1 MKLRSISTIDHPK
14 EFLFPIEPDLS
25 ASLTV
30 QNSKI
35 YQIYQKNKQATPNKH
50 PLQSQFNFT
59 NTSRLKNTAQI
70 SPLRLYPEKT
80 ELLNL
85 SSQRSLTPSS
95 KPQQIKVKG
104 LPEKFNEI
112 QFKRTLRHQGV
123 GIVYC
128 RQNYNKIN
136 NKGDGTGEIM
146 LEDIQNV
153 NYVKKR
159 LKTFGLELENEEI
172 QHGVKHIISEKF
184 ARILQTER
192 NKTSRNQH
200 NYFRA

>member
-25 ASLTV
+25 ASMTV
-30 QNSKI
+30 TNSKI
-35 YQIYQKNKQATPNKH
+35 YQIYQKNRQTTPKRD

-59 NTSRLKNTAQI
+59 NTFRFENNGQI
-70 SPLRLYPEKT
+70 SPLRLYPEKA
-80 ELLNL
+80 ELINL
-85 SSQRSLTPSS
+85 SSKRSLTPSS

-104 LPEKFNEI
+104 FTDKFNEI
-112 QFKRTLRHQGV
+112 QLKKTLRHQGV

-136 NKGDGTGEIM
+136 NKVDGTGEIM
-146 LEDIQNV
+146 LEDIQNL
-153 NYVKKR
+153 NNVKQR
-159 LKTFGLELENEEI
+159 LKTFGLELENEGI
-172 QHGVKHIISEKF
+172 HHGVKHIISEKF
-184 ARILQTER
+184 ARILQTEK

>member
-25 ASLTV
+25 ASKKIT
-30 QNSKI
+30 NTNI
-35 YQIYQKNKQATPNKH
+35 YQIYQKNKQATPNRH

-59 NTSRLKNTAQI
+59 NTFRLENNTQA

-80 ELLNL
+80 ELINL
-85 SSQRSLTPSS
+85 QSKRSLTPSS

-104 LPEKFNEI
+104 LSEKFNEI
-112 QFKRTLRHQGV
+112 QLKRTLRHQGV

-146 LEDIQNV
+146 LEDIQNL
-153 NYVKKR
+153 NYVKQR
-159 LKTFGLELENEEI
+159 LKTFGLELENEAIHHE
-172 QHGVKHIISEKF
+172 VKHMISEKF
-184 ARILQTER
+184 ARILQTEK
-192 NKTSRNQH
+192 NKTSRNQY

>member
-25 ASLTV
+25 ASKTIT
-30 QNSKI
+30 NTNI
-35 YQIYQKNKQATPNKH
+35 YQIYQKNKQATPNRR

-59 NTSRLKNTAQI
+59 NTFRLDNTTQT

-80 ELLNL
+80 ELINL
-85 SSQRSLTPSS
+85 QSKRSLTPSS

-104 LPEKFNEI
+104 LSEKFNEI
-112 QFKRTLRHQGV
+112 QLKRTLRHQGV

-146 LEDIQNV
+146 LEDIQNL
-153 NYVKKR
+153 NYVKQR
-159 LKTFGLELENEEI
+159 LKTFGLELENEGIHHE
-172 QHGVKHIISEKF
+172 VKHIISEKF
-184 ARILQTER
+184 AKILQTEK

>member
-25 ASLTV
+25 ASMTV

-35 YQIYQKNKQATPNKH
+35 YQMYQKNKQATPNKH
-50 PLQSQFNFT
+50 PLQAQFNFT
-59 NTSRLKNTAQI
+59 NTSRLENNNSI

-80 ELLNL
+80 ELINL
-85 SSQRSLTPSS
+85 SSKRSLTPTSQ
-95 KPQQIKVKG
+95 PQQIKIKG
-104 LPEKFNEI
+104 LTEKFNET
-112 QFKRTLRHQGV
+112 QLKRTLRHQGV

-146 LEDIQNV
+146 LEGIQNLHD
-153 NYVKKR
+153 VKKR
-159 LKTFGLELENEEI
+159 LKTFGLELENEGI
-172 QHGVKHIISEKF
+172 QHGVKHMISEKF
-184 ARILQTER
+184 AKILQTER

>member
-25 ASLTV
+25 ASMTV
-30 QNSKI
+30 KNSKI
-35 YQIYQKNKQATPNKH
+35 YQIYQKNKQATPNRN

-59 NTSRLKNTAQI
+59 NTSKLENTTQI
-70 SPLRLYPEKT
+70 SPFRLYPEKT

-85 SSQRSLTPSS
+85 SSKRSLTPSS
-95 KPQQIKVKG
+95 NPQQIKIKG

-112 QFKRTLRHQGV
+112 QLKRCLRQQGV
-123 GIVYC
+123 GMVYC

-146 LEDIQNV
+146 LEDIKNL
-153 NYVKKR
+153 NHVKKR
-159 LKTFGLELENEEI
+159 LKTFGLELENEGI
-172 QHGVKHIISEKF
+172 QHGVKHIISDKY

-192 NKTSRNQH
+192 NKTTRNQH